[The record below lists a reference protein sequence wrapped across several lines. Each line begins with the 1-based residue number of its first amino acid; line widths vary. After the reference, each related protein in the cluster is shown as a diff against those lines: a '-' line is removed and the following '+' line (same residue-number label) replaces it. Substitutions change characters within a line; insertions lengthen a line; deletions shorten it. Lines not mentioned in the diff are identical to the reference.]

1 MKKLVRLWKRP
12 CKNGQEFKYVLI
24 WQDQKCKERWQ
35 ALSHADGRKAER
47 QRTQKERELRMNL
60 VEPESMKLSEF
71 LQDYLNRTRGQVRES
86 TLADYEVAMKHFIE
100 YVGNM
105 DYQKV
110 KHEHGE
116 QFLQTCLDHGNSP
129 ATAAKKLRGL
139 KRIFQL
145 AVIRGLLETN
155 PLQYV
160 KQPKV
165 VKQPIR
171 IFNDEE
177 CVSMIDATEDIGE
190 PFHWRLFILTALCTG
205 MRRGEL

>member
-1 MKKLVRLWKRP
+1 
-12 CKNGQEFKYVLI
+12 
-24 WQDQKCKERWQ
+24 
-35 ALSHADGRKAER
+35 
-47 QRTQKERELRMNL
+47 
-60 VEPESMKLSEF
+60 
-71 LQDYLNRTRGQVRES
+71 
-86 TLADYEVAMKHFIE
+86 
-100 YVGNM
+100 M

-116 QFLQTCLDHGNSP
+116 KFLQSCIDHGNSP